1 MLKRIMLGLV
11 CILALTWL
19 ALVIYGTVE
28 YTRQRNP
35 EAINFDA
42 ALAQV
47 KAGNVRQIVEQT
59 NVVILVLHDNTY
71 QQFAKP
77 TTHDFLYII
86 LLESGVPQSQLD
98 QINFVTGDLFSI
110 QYSVS
115 MYIISYMFI
124 IALWLL
130 MLLFTS
136 IHLWRRNLA
145 PSLKLIY
152 FVGIVAIPI
161 LGLLVYWATAHL
173 DRSTPR
179 LST

>member
-42 ALAQV
+42 ALVQV

-98 QINFVTGDLFSI
+98 QISFVTGDYFRI
-110 QYSVS
+110 QYVVG
-115 MYIISYMFI
+115 MYITSYVFI
-124 IALWLL
+124 ISLWLL

-136 IHLWRRNLA
+136 IHLWRRDLVL
-145 PSLKLIY
+145 SLKLVY
-152 FVGIVAIPI
+152 FVGIVAIPV
-161 LGLLVYWATAHL
+161 LGLLVYWSTAHL